1 MALNLWEIHFSRDLR
16 TCSSTLF
23 LHPSSSPPWG
33 PAHNLQRSRPGLSSL
48 PPPPLLSPSLSKNP
62 LLLYS
67 FLSRTLMNFRDKHTN
82 LLYKNMAAV
91 HVTLRTKHSLRSSSL
106 VSLRHDPPCDVHF
119 LSFFSFSSF
128 FFFFFFFFPAPN
140 FPIFY
145 ADDFPRLIKLEERFL
160 TFLHRDKRTCN
171 FHNL

>member
-1 MALNLWEIHFSRDLR
+1 MKIILWELSRAPNRKAEIRVFLNGVTR
-16 TCSSTLF
+16 RGKHHLSSVQF
-23 LHPSSSPPWG
+23 F
-33 PAHNLQRSRPGLSSL
+33 SSL

>member
-48 PPPPLLSPSLSKNP
+48 PPSPLPLHPSLLSSPLLSPSLSKNP

-91 HVTLRTKHSLRSSSL
+91 HVTLPTVFSPILEPPL
-106 VSLRHDPPCDVHF
+106 FDTIPCDVHF
-119 LSFFSFSSF
+119 PSFSSF
-128 FFFFFFFFPAPN
+128 ASFLS
-140 FPIFY
+140 PIFQ
-145 ADDFPRLIKLEERFL
+145 FFTRIKSQINQIRGMFATL
-160 TFLHRDKRTCN
+160 DKRTCN
-171 FHNL
+171 YYNL